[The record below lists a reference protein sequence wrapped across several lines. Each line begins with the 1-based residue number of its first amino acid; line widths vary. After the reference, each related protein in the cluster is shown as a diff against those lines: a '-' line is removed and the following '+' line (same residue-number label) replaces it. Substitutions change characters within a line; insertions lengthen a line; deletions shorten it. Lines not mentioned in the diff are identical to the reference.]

1 MGQNLDIS
9 QSGTYVVSSGMKV
22 ELEANAPV
30 VVTLV
35 GDGAPVT
42 KLKLDFDKATQ
53 ADTIILDV
61 STFGPGPLQITLKG
75 YNAVDA
81 IQLTG
86 GTLTGVDPTNP
97 GIMGFSYTDAAGIV
111 QTGTMVLKGA
121 VTNWAANPIVICF
134 AAGTMIATPDGEVP
148 VEQLCVGDEL
158 CTWDGDIVPIRWIG
172 RRHLSWWDLA
182 VNPQLRPV
190 RIFAGALGGGMPRT
204 DLVVSPQH
212 RVLIEGPKID
222 LWFGTSRVLVAAK
235 SLVDGG
241 RAQFE
246 SQVDQVTYF
255 HLLLDGHQ
263 ILSANGAPAE
273 SLLLGDQARAAL
285 GQAQIREVEQIFPEL
300 AAGIGCAAISR
311 EMALR
316 TGEARVAALQLVA

>member
-1 MGQNLDIS
+1 MAQKLEIV

-30 VVTLV
+30 TATLV
-35 GDGAPVT
+35 GDGSPVT
-42 KLKLDFDKATQ
+42 KLKLNFDNATQ

-81 IQLTG
+81 IQLPG
-86 GTLTGVDPTNP
+86 ATLTGVDPTNP
-97 GIMGFSYTDAAGIV
+97 AIMGFTYTDAAGIV
-111 QTGTMVLKGA
+111 QTGTMVLNGA
-121 VTNWAANPIVICF
+121 VTDWAANPIVICF

-148 VEQLCVGDEL
+148 VESLGVGDAL
-158 CTWDGDIVPIRWIG
+158 CTWDGDILPIRWIG

-212 RVLIEGPKID
+212 RVLLEGPKID
-222 LWFGTSRVLVAAK
+222 LWFATSRVLVAAK

-246 SQVDQVTYF
+246 SQVDHVTYF

-273 SLLLGDQARAAL
+273 SLLLGDQACSTL
-285 GQAQIREVEQIFPEL
+285 GKAQMREVEQIFPAL
-300 AAGIGCAAISR
+300 AAGIGPAAVTCEI
-311 EMALR
+311 ALR
-316 TGEARVAALQLVA
+316 TREARVATQQLVA

>member
-1 MGQNLDIS
+1 MAQKLEIV
-9 QSGTYVVSSGMKV
+9 QSGTYVVSNGMKV

-30 VVTLV
+30 TVTLV
-35 GDGAPVT
+35 GDGSPVT

-61 STFGPGPLQITLKG
+61 STFGPGPLEITLKG

-81 IQLTG
+81 IQLPG
-86 GTLTGVDPTNP
+86 GTLTGVDPNDPSVMT
-97 GIMGFSYTDAAGIV
+97 FTYTDAAGNV
-111 QTGTMVLKGA
+111 QTGTMTLKGA
-121 VTNWAANPIVICF
+121 VTDWAANPIVICF

-148 VEQLCVGDEL
+148 VEQLCAGDDL
-158 CTWDGDIVPIRWIG
+158 CTWDGDVLPVRWIG

-190 RIFAGALGGGMPRT
+190 RIFAGGLGGGLPRT

-235 SLVDGG
+235 SLVDGD

-246 SQVDQVTYF
+246 SQVDHVTYF

-285 GQAQIREVEQIFPEL
+285 GQDQMREVEQIFPEL
-300 AAGIGCAAISR
+300 AAGIRPAAISR

-316 TGEARVAALQLVA
+316 TGEARLAAMQLVA

>member
-1 MGQNLDIS
+1 MAKKLEIV
-9 QSGTYVVSSGMKV
+9 QSGTYVVSSGMTV
-22 ELEANAPV
+22 ELDANAPV
-30 VVTLV
+30 TATLV
-35 GDGAPVT
+35 GNGAPVT
-42 KLKLDFDKATQ
+42 QLKLNFDNATQ
-53 ADTIILDV
+53 ADTVILDV

-81 IQLTG
+81 LQLPG
-86 GTLTGVDPTNP
+86 ATLTGVDPANP
-97 GIMGFSYTDAAGIV
+97 AIMGFTYTDAAGNV
-111 QTGTMVLKGA
+111 QTGTMVLNGA

-134 AAGTMIATPDGEVP
+134 AAGTMIATPDGEAP
-148 VEQLCVGDEL
+148 VESLGVGDEL
-158 CTWDGDIVPIRWIG
+158 CTWDGDILPVRWIG

-190 RIFAGALGGGMPRT
+190 RIFAGALGGGLPRT

-246 SQVDQVTYF
+246 LQVDHVTYF

-285 GQAQIREVEQIFPEL
+285 GAAQMHEVEQIFPEL
-300 AAGIGCAAISR
+300 AAGIGSAAICR

-316 TGEARVAALQLVA
+316 SGEARVAALQLVA

>member
-1 MGQNLDIS
+1 MAQKLEIV

-22 ELEANAPV
+22 ELDANAPV
-30 VVTLV
+30 TATLV
-35 GDGAPVT
+35 GDGSPVT
-42 KLKLDFDKATQ
+42 KLKLNFDNATQ

-86 GTLTGVDPTNP
+86 GTLTGVDPNNP
-97 GIMGFSYTDAAGIV
+97 GVMTFSYTDAAGNL
-111 QTGTMVLKGA
+111 QTGTMVLNGT
-121 VTNWAANPIVICF
+121 VTDWAANPIVICF
-134 AAGTMIATPDGEVP
+134 SAGTMIATPDGEVP
-148 VEQLCVGDEL
+148 VEQLCVGDAL
-158 CTWDGDIVPIRWIG
+158 CTWDGDVLPVRWIG

-190 RIFAGALGGGMPRT
+190 RIFAGALGGGLPRT

-212 RVLIEGPKID
+212 RVLLEGPKID
-222 LWFGTSRVLVAAK
+222 LWFGASRVLVAAK

-241 RAQFE
+241 HAQFE
-246 SQVDQVTYF
+246 SQVDHVTYF

-263 ILSANGAPAE
+263 ILRANGAPAE
-273 SLLLGDQARAAL
+273 SLLLGDQACAAL
-285 GQAQIREVEQIFPEL
+285 GQAQMREVEQIFPAL
-300 AAGIGCAAISR
+300 ATGIRPAAISR

>member
-1 MGQNLDIS
+1 MAQKLEIV

-22 ELEANAPV
+22 EVDASAPV
-30 VVTLV
+30 TATLV
-35 GDGAPVT
+35 GDGSPVT
-42 KLKLDFDKATQ
+42 KLKLNFDNATQ

-81 IQLTG
+81 LQLPG
-86 GTLTGVDPTNP
+86 ATLTGVDPNNP
-97 GIMGFSYTDAAGIV
+97 AVMGFTYTDAAGNV
-111 QTGTMVLKGA
+111 QTGTLALNGA

-148 VEQLCVGDEL
+148 VESLGVGDEL

-190 RIFAGALGGGMPRT
+190 RIFAGALGGGLPRT

-212 RVLIEGPKID
+212 RVLLEGPKID

-246 SQVDQVTYF
+246 SQVDHVTYF

-273 SLLLGDQARAAL
+273 SLLLGEQARSAL
-285 GQAQIREVEQIFPEL
+285 GQAQMREVEQIFPEL
-300 AAGIGCAAISR
+300 AAGVRPAAISR
-311 EMALR
+311 EMTLR
-316 TGEARVAALQLVA
+316 ASEARVAARQLVA